1 MAHPQPTSWHQVSVG
16 TGLLDLACI
25 FSEDKGLRV
34 DCRDRVWLT
43 WACGSH
49 HDAVRLTLET
59 APTR

>member
-49 HDAVRLTLET
+49 HDAVR
-59 APTR
+59 